1 MSTLHHEKPSQSPV
15 RNFLDWCRAQLKS
28 ESEFGCCCD
37 AEIERMARDIR
48 MSASEFRAAASR
60 GPKSADLLMR
70 RMAALDLDPNEV
82 GRIEPAA
89 FRDLQRVCTL
99 CNSRRAAQG
108 ILRATLQPQPGIV
121 TARTAI
127 RWRRSAE
134 RPGARDR
141 SGSGA
146 WPKTKSWEERECEA
160 ANTAHRVKCNRYLPS
175 GADSSKSYAGSAWTM
190 RRRAS
195 NRR

>member
-1 MSTLHHEKPSQSPV
+1 MSTVHHEKPSQSLV

-70 RMAALDLDPNEV
+70 RIAALDLDPNEV
-82 GRIEPAA
+82 GGIEPAA

-99 CNSRRAAQG
+99 CNSRR
-108 ILRATLQPQPGIV
+108 RC
-121 TARTAI
+121 
-127 RWRRSAE
+127 
-134 RPGARDR
+134 ARDVAR
-141 SGSGA
+141 NA
-146 WPKTKSWEERECEA
+146 PT
-160 ANTAHRVKCNRYLPS
+160 
-175 GADSSKSYAGSAWTM
+175 SAWDRYCPNSDTLAALSGTAW
-190 RRRAS
+190 RSRQEW
-195 NRR
+195 

>member
-99 CNSRRAAQG
+99 CNSRR
-108 ILRATLQPQPGIV
+108 RC
-121 TARTAI
+121 AR
-127 RWRRSAE
+127 
-134 RPGARDR
+134 G
-141 SGSGA
+141 GSGA
-146 WPKTKSWEERECEA
+146 WPKTKSWEERMNVKQQTPLTREVQPLPAEWGRLIQKLRWIGLDDEA
-160 ANTAHRVKCNRYLPS
+160 TRLESAISQLPPEERCDLFF
-175 GADSSKSYAGSAWTM
+175 APVETD
-190 RRRAS
+190 
-195 NRR
+195 

>member
-15 RNFLDWCRAQLKS
+15 LDWCRAQLKS

-99 CNSRRAAQG
+99 CNSRR
-108 ILRATLQPQPGIV
+108 RC
-121 TARTAI
+121 
-127 RWRRSAE
+127 
-134 RPGARDR
+134 ARDVAR
-141 SGSGA
+141 NA
-146 WPKTKSWEERECEA
+146 PT
-160 ANTAHRVKCNRYLPS
+160 
-175 GADSSKSYAGSAWTM
+175 SAWDRYCPNSDTLAALSGTAW
-190 RRRAS
+190 RSRQGW
-195 NRR
+195 